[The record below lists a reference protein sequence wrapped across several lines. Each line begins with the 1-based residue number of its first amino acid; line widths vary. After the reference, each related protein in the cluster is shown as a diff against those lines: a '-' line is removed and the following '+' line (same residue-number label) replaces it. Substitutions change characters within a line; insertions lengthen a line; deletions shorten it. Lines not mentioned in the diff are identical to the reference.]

1 MAVALSA
8 SLFYLTTARHLWLN
22 KHITATQPRLYLH
35 RIGHFKLRFTIIPWL
50 LSPPHL
56 SRPSLRRRWT
66 TTREA
71 SICSSHPSQAW
82 DCLEHSTSR
91 YSPTRAYATSYAPS
105 MRDSLRMSTPTW
117 SSPPL
122 PTNFYAHPTR
132 LPLALC
138 FPMTPR
144 HSCHYESAHDY
155 AVARVVSALNCE
167 LLVAA

>member
-1 MAVALSA
+1 MSGCCFERISHILRHRS
-8 SLFYLTTARHLWLN
+8 SLNNHITTTQTRSYLHCTSNIRPSSPITPWLRSPRHLL
-22 KHITATQPRLYLH
+22 RL
-35 RIGHFKLRFTIIPWL
+35 
-50 LSPPHL
+50 
-56 SRPSLRRRWT
+56 SLWRRWT
-66 TTREA
+66 TTRKA